1 MIEIKKWYNRK
12 KGEKIVKA
20 LLNND
25 FKARYFETPEQCLDY
40 VKIVIKQ
47 YKTIGF
53 GGSVTNLHQLN
64 IPELCEQQGKTV
76 FNHNKPGLSREE
88 KIELRKKE
96 LTCDLFITSTNAL
109 TENGKLVNIDGV
121 GNRTNA
127 MTFGPKKCLVICGI
141 NKITKDINSAI
152 ERVKNVAS
160 PMNARRLNIE
170 TGCYHTGYCVNCQK
184 PERICRVITILEKKP
199 VLSDIEVLIIG
210 AELGF

>member
-1 MIEIKKWYNRK
+1 MLEIKKWFYRK
-12 KGEKIVKA
+12 KGEKVVKA
-20 LLNND
+20 LINNE
-25 FKARYFETPEQCLDY
+25 FKANYFENTEQCLNY
-40 VKIVIKQ
+40 VKDIVKQ
-47 YKTIGF
+47 FDTIGF
-53 GGSVTNLHQLN
+53 GGSVTNLYQLK
-64 IPELCEQQGKTV
+64 IPELCEQMGKTV
-76 FNHNKPGLSREE
+76 YNHNKSGLSAKE
-88 KIELRKKE
+88 KLELRKKE
-96 LTCDLFITSTNAL
+96 LSCDLFITSTNAL
-109 TENGKLVNIDGV
+109 TENGELVNIDGV

-127 MTFGPKKCLVICGI
+127 MTFGPKKCLVICGV

-152 ERVKNVAS
+152 ERIKNTAS